1 MSSIPILKPE
11 RFQLAALW
19 RYLWRFDRLLAL
31 SVTAYTLVLAAT
43 LAAAIVDTRL
53 VTGAPVWFKPMK
65 FALSGLLYTS
75 TIIWMLT
82 FVRRGRWLA
91 RLLGGVT
98 AVALLVEI
106 GLIAFQAARGVRS
119 HFNVGTPF
127 DDQIFTAMGL
137 TILFVWIANLLA
149 AVLLMAQR
157 LSDRPFAWSMRLA
170 LLITAVGAALGIL
183 MVRPTPGQAAEIEA
197 GRSPSIVGAHSIGVE
212 DGGPGLP
219 FTGWSMEGGDL
230 RVPHF
235 VGLHALQ
242 ALPLTGVLINRFG
255 RRRLSQRR
263 RTKLVWIAGLGY
275 LGLIL
280 LLTWQ
285 ALRGQPLLEPDAL
298 TLAALAG
305 LVVTVVA
312 TGAAVVVTAPRPQD

>member
-1 MSSIPILKPE
+1 MSSISLFKQE
-11 RFQLAALW
+11 RVQLSALW
-19 RYLWRFDRLLAL
+19 RHLWRFDWLLAL
-31 SVTAYTLVLAAT
+31 SITAYTLVLAAT
-43 LAAAIVDTRL
+43 LIAAIVDTRM
-53 VTGAPVWFKPMK
+53 VTGAPAWFKPVK

-91 RLLGGVT
+91 RLLGGVS

-106 GLIAFQAARGVRS
+106 GLIALQAARGVRS
-119 HFNVGTPF
+119 HFNVGTAF
-127 DDQIFTAMGL
+127 DDRIFSLMGL
-137 TILFVWIANLLA
+137 TILFVWSANVVA
-149 AVLLMAQR
+149 AVLLMGQR
-157 LSDRPFAWSMRLA
+157 LSDRPFAWSLRLA
-170 LLITAVGAALGIL
+170 LVIAAIGAAQGML
-183 MVRPTPGQAAEIEA
+183 MVRPTPDQAAQIQA
-197 GRSPSIVGAHSIGVE
+197 GHSPSIVGAHSVGVE

-219 FTGWSMEGGDL
+219 FTGWSTEGGDL

-242 ALPLTGVLINRFG
+242 ALPLASVLINRFG
-255 RRRLSQRR
+255 RNRLSQGR
-263 RTKLVWIAGLGY
+263 RTALVWIAGLGY
-275 LGLIL
+275 LGLVL
-280 LLTWQ
+280 LLAWQ
-285 ALRGQPLLEPDAL
+285 ALRGQPLLAPDSV